1 MTFSG
6 WLTIVLF
13 AVVLTAL
20 ALPLGRY
27 MAGVY
32 TGQRVFLSPLL
43 AGPERFLYALLR
55 VDPEREQDWKA
66 YAKSLLIFSLAGW
79 LLLYFILRT
88 QTLWDFTGL
97 NPTGF
102 HSAPWN
108 VTFNTV
114 SSFMTNTNWQY
125 YSGETT
131 MSYFSQMAGL
141 TVQNWLSAGVGIVV
155 AIALIRGI
163 VGPAPRRDGVA
174 GKSLGNFWQDLVR
187 TILYV
192 LGPLSVLAALVLVSQ
207 GVLQNLSNYL
217 TAHTITGLEQRIAMG
232 PAASQEAIKM
242 LGTNGGG
249 FFNVNSAHPFE
260 NPTAFTNFFEMLL
273 VLIIPAALIFT
284 YGRMASSRRQG
295 YAIYGAVLLMF
306 LGAVCVA
313 YIAEA
318 HGSPAQH
325 AAGLHTAAI
334 HGSTGGNMEGK
345 EQRFGIA
352 GSALFDV
359 VTTVTSCGAVN
370 SALESF
376 TGIGGA
382 VPFANLSASEV
393 IFGGVGTG
401 LYSILLYVLLA
412 VFIGGLMVGRTPE
425 WLGKKLE
432 AREVKLAGLGI
443 LITPL
448 AALFCTAMATA
459 SKSGRASIS
468 EAALSKA
475 GANTPQGFSE
485 TFYAYLSQA
494 NNNGSAFAGYT
505 GFVQPNA
512 GSMGSHGITFANL
525 LGGFDMVFARYAPIL
540 FALAVAGAL
549 AGKRITPA
557 GLGTMRTDNPTFAVL
572 LIGVI
577 VLVGALT
584 FFPALLLGPIVQ
596 GLTTHLY

>member
-1 MTFSG
+1 VTISG
-6 WLTIVLF
+6 WATIVLF
-13 AVVLTAL
+13 AVILTAL

-27 MAGVY
+27 MANVY
-32 TGQRVFLSPLL
+32 SGERVFLTPVF
-43 AGPERFLYALLR
+43 GWPERALYRILR
-55 VDPEREQDWKA
+55 VDPRREQDWKS

-79 LLLYFILRT
+79 LLLYLILRT
-88 QTLWDFTGL
+88 QNAFYVPHGV
-97 NPTGF
+97 NPLGY

-114 SSFMTNTNWQY
+114 SSFVTNTNWQF

-131 MSYFSQMAGL
+131 MSYLSQMIGL
-141 TVQNWLSAGVGIVV
+141 TVQNWLSAGVGIVAAV
-155 AIALIRGI
+155 ALIRGI
-163 VGPAPRRDGVA
+163 IGRS

-192 LGPLSVLAALVLVSQ
+192 LAPIAVIGAIVLVSQ
-207 GVLQNLSNYL
+207 GVIQNLSTYL
-217 TAHTITGLEQRIAMG
+217 TAHTLTGLTQSIAMG
-232 PAASQEAIKM
+232 PTASQLSIKM

-260 NPTAFTNFFEMLL
+260 NPTAFTNLFEMLL
-273 VLIIPAALIFT
+273 VLIIPAALVFT
-284 YGRMASSRRQG
+284 YGRMTGNRRQG
-295 YAIYGAVLLMF
+295 YAIYGAMMVMF
-306 LGAVCVA
+306 LGAVVVA
-313 YIAEA
+313 YVAEA

-325 AAGLHTAAI
+325 AAGLHTHAI
-334 HGSTGGNMEGK
+334 AGSGGGNMEGK

-370 SALESF
+370 SAIESF

-382 VPFANLSASEV
+382 VPFANLSASET

-432 AREVKLAGLGI
+432 AKEIKLAGLGI

-448 AALFCTAMATA
+448 AALFATA
-459 SKSGRASIS
+459 LAVATRSGRASIS
-468 EAALSKA
+468 ALGK
-475 GANTPQGFSE
+475 GPQGFSE
-485 TFYAYLSQA
+485 TLYAYLSQS

-505 GFVQPNA
+505 GFIQPNA
-512 GSMGSHGITFANL
+512 GNLGSHGVTFADV
-525 LGGFDMVFARYAPIL
+525 LGGLVMLFARFGPIL
-540 FALAVAGAL
+540 FTLAVAGAL
-549 AGKRITPA
+549 VGKRVTPA
-557 GLGTMRTDNPTFAVL
+557 GLGTMRTDNPTFVVL

-577 VLVGALT
+577 ILVGALT
-584 FFPALLLGPIVQ
+584 FFPALLLGPVVQ
-596 GLTTHLY
+596 GLTGHLY

>member
-1 MTFSG
+1 VTFAG

-13 AVVLTAL
+13 AVLLSAL
-20 ALPLGRY
+20 AFPLGSY
-27 MAGVY
+27 MAKVY
-32 TGQRVFLSPLL
+32 TGERVILSPVF
-43 AGPERFLYALLR
+43 AGPERFLYGILR
-55 VDPEREQDWKA
+55 VDSERQQDWKA
-66 YAKSLLIFSLAGW
+66 YAKSLIVFSLVGW
-79 LLLYFILRT
+79 LVLYAILRT
-88 QTLWDFTGL
+88 QDAFFVPHAL
-97 NPTGF
+97 NPLGY

-114 SSFMTNTNWQY
+114 SSFMTNTNWQFY
-125 YSGETT
+125 GGETT
-131 MSYFSQMAGL
+131 MSYLSQMIGL

-155 AIALIRGI
+155 AVALIRGI
-163 VGPAPRRDGVA
+163 VGRS

-187 TILYV
+187 TVLYV
-192 LGPLSVLAALVLVSQ
+192 LAPLSVLAAIVLASQ
-207 GVLQNLSNYL
+207 GVIANLSNYL
-217 TAHTITGLEQRIAMG
+217 VVHTITGLNQTIAMG
-232 PAASQEAIKM
+232 PVASQEAIKM

-273 VLIIPAALIFT
+273 VLIVPAALIFA
-284 YGRMASSRRQG
+284 YGRMTGNRRQG
-295 YAIYGAVLLMF
+295 YAIYGVVMFMF
-306 LGAVCVA
+306 LGAAAVA

-325 AAGLHTAAI
+325 AAGLHTHVI
-334 HGSTGGNMEGK
+334 EGSPGGNMEGK

-370 SALESF
+370 SAVESF

-432 AREVKLAGLGI
+432 AREIKLAGLGI

-448 AALFCTAMATA
+448 AALFCTALATA
-459 SKSGRASIS
+459 SGAGRKSIS
-468 EAALSKA
+468 EVALSKA
-475 GANTPQGFSE
+475 GGNTPQGFSE

-512 GSMGSHGITFANL
+512 GNVGSHGITFADV

-557 GLGTMRTDNPTFAVL
+557 GLGTMRTDNVTFSVL

-596 GLTTHLY
+596 GLTGHLY

>member
-1 MTFSG
+1 
-6 WLTIVLF
+6 
-13 AVVLTAL
+13 
-20 ALPLGRY
+20 
-27 MAGVY
+27 
-32 TGQRVFLSPLL
+32 
-43 AGPERFLYALLR
+43 
-55 VDPEREQDWKA
+55 
-66 YAKSLLIFSLAGW
+66 
-79 LLLYFILRT
+79 
-88 QTLWDFTGL
+88 
-97 NPTGF
+97 
-102 HSAPWN
+102 
-108 VTFNTV
+108 
-114 SSFMTNTNWQY
+114 
-125 YSGETT
+125 

-155 AIALIRGI
+155 AVALVRGI
-163 VGPAPRRDGVA
+163 VGRS
-174 GKSLGNFWQDLVR
+174 GKSIGNFWQDLVR

-192 LGPLSVLAALVLVSQ
+192 LSPIAVVAAIVLMSQ
-207 GVLQNLSNYL
+207 GVLQNFSNYL
-217 TAHTITGLEQRIAMG
+217 TAHTITGLEQKIAMG
-232 PAASQEAIKM
+232 PVASQEAIKL

-249 FFNVNSAHPFE
+249 FFNTNSAHPFE

-273 VLIIPAALIFT
+273 VLIIPAALIFM
-284 YGRMASSRRQG
+284 YGRMTGNRRQG
-295 YAIYGAVLLMF
+295 YAIYATVMVMFIGAV
-306 LGAVCVA
+306 AVA

-325 AAGLHTAAI
+325 AAGLHT
-334 HGSTGGNMEGK
+334 HVFTGSSGGNLEGK

-370 SALESF
+370 SAIESY

-432 AREVKLAGLGI
+432 AREIKLAGLGI

-448 AALFCTAMATA
+448 AALFCTALATA
-459 SKSGRASIS
+459 SHAGRASIS
-468 EAALSKA
+468 KPAT
-475 GANTPQGFSE
+475 GPQGFSE

-494 NNNGSAFAGYT
+494 NNNGSAFAGYS
-505 GFVQPNA
+505 GYFQPNA
-512 GSMGSHGITFANL
+512 GNAGAHGIKFADL
-525 LGGFDMVFARYAPIL
+525 LGGLDMVFARFAPIL

-549 AGKRITPA
+549 AGKRFTPK
-557 GLGTMRTDNPTFAVL
+557 GLGTMRTDNPTFVVL

-596 GLTTHLY
+596 GLTAHLY

>member
-1 MTFSG
+1 MTFAG

-13 AVVLTAL
+13 AVLLTVFAL
-20 ALPLGRY
+20 GLGRY
-27 MAGVY
+27 MADVY
-32 TGQRVFLSPLL
+32 SGRRVFLSPLL
-43 AGPERFLYALLR
+43 AGPEHFLLR
-55 VDPEREQDWKA
+55 VLRVDSEREQDWKS
-66 YAKSLLIFSLAGW
+66 YAKSLLVFSLAGW
-79 LLLYFILRT
+79 LLLYLILRT
-88 QTLWDFTGL
+88 QSAFYVPHAL
-97 NPTGF
+97 NPLGY
-102 HSAPWN
+102 HSAPAN

-114 SSFMTNTNWQY
+114 SSFLTNTNWQFY
-125 YSGETT
+125 GGETT
-131 MSYFSQMAGL
+131 MSYLSQMIGL

-155 AIALIRGI
+155 AVALIRGI
-163 VGPAPRRDGVA
+163 INRS

-192 LGPLSVLAALVLVSQ
+192 LAPISIIGALVLVSQ
-207 GVLQNLSNYL
+207 GVIQNFSTYL
-217 TAHTITGLEQRIAMG
+217 TAHTITGLTQSIAMG
-232 PAASQEAIKM
+232 PVASQEAIKL

-260 NPTAFTNFFEMLL
+260 NPTGFTNFFEMLL
-273 VLIIPAALIFT
+273 VLIIPASLVFA
-284 YGRMASSRRQG
+284 YGRMTGNRRQG
-295 YAIYGAVLLMF
+295 YAIYSAMMVLF
-306 LGAVCVA
+306 LTMVVVA
-313 YIAEA
+313 YVAEA

-325 AAGLHTAAI
+325 AAGLHTHVI
-334 HGSTGGNMEGK
+334 SGSTGGNMEGK

-401 LYSILLYVLLA
+401 LYSMLLYVLLA

-432 AREVKLAGLGI
+432 AREIKLAGLGI

-459 SKSGRASIS
+459 TSAGRKSIS
-468 EAALSKA
+468 ELALSKA

-505 GFVQPNA
+505 GFIQPNA
-512 GSMGSHGITFANL
+512 GNLGSHGVTFANL
-525 LGGFDMVFARYAPIL
+525 LGGFDMLLARYAPIL
-540 FALAVAGAL
+540 FALAVAGSL
-549 AGKRITPA
+549 AGKRVTPA
-557 GLGTMRTDNPTFAVL
+557 GLGTMRTDNPTFVVL

-577 VLVGALT
+577 VIVGALT

-596 GLTTHLY
+596 GLTGHLY

>member
-1 MTFSG
+1 MTVTG

-13 AVVLTAL
+13 AVILTAL
-20 ALPLGRY
+20 ALPLGSY
-27 MAGVY
+27 MAKVY
-32 TGQRVFLSPLL
+32 TGKRVFLSPML
-43 AGPERFLYALLR
+43 AGPERLLYAVLR
-55 VDPEREQDWKA
+55 VDPKREQDWKA

-79 LLLYFILRT
+79 LLLYAILRT
-88 QTLWDFTGL
+88 QSAFFVPHAL
-97 NPTGF
+97 NPLEY

-114 SSFMTNTNWQY
+114 SSFVTNTNWQY

-131 MSYFSQMAGL
+131 MSHLSQMLGL
-141 TVQNWLSAGVGIVV
+141 TVQNWLSAGVGIAV
-155 AIALIRGI
+155 AVALIRGI
-163 VGPAPRRDGVA
+163 IGPPRGNGMA
-174 GKSLGNFWQDLVR
+174 GKAIGNFWADLVR

-192 LGPLSVLAALVLVSQ
+192 LAPISVIGALVLVSQ
-207 GVLQNLSNYL
+207 GVIQNFTTYL
-217 TAHTITGLEQRIAMG
+217 TAHTLTGLTQSIAMG
-232 PAASQEAIKM
+232 PVASQEAIKE

-260 NPTAFTNFFEMLL
+260 NPTAFTNLFEMLL
-273 VLIIPAALIFT
+273 VLIIPAALVFA
-284 YGRMASSRRQG
+284 YGRMTGNRRQG
-295 YAIYGAVLLMF
+295 YAIYATMMVMF
-306 LGAVCVA
+306 LGAVAVA
-313 YIAEA
+313 YVAEA

-325 AAGLHTAAI
+325 AAGLHTHAI
-334 HGSTGGNMEGK
+334 SGSAGGNMEGK

-382 VPFANLSASEV
+382 VPFANLSASET

-432 AREVKLAGLGI
+432 AREIKLAGLGI
-443 LITPL
+443 LVTPL

-459 SKSGRASIS
+459 SHAGRASIS
-468 EAALSKA
+468 ELGK
-475 GANTPQGFSE
+475 GPQGFSE

-512 GSMGSHGITFANL
+512 GNLGSHGVTFADL
-525 LGGFDMVFARYAPIL
+525 LGGFDMLFARYAPIL

-549 AGKRITPA
+549 AGKRVTPA
-557 GLGTMRTDNPTFAVL
+557 GLGTMRTDNPTFVVL

-596 GLTTHLY
+596 GLTGNLY

>member
-1 MTFSG
+1 VTVAG

-13 AVVLTAL
+13 AVLLTAL
-20 ALPLGRY
+20 AIPFGSYL
-27 MAGVY
+27 ASVY
-32 TGQRVFLSPLL
+32 SGNRVFLTPVFG
-43 AGPERFLYALLR
+43 GPERFLYRVLR
-55 VDPEREQDWKA
+55 VDPNREQDWKS
-66 YAKSLLIFSLAGW
+66 YAKSLIVFSLAGW
-79 LLLYFILRT
+79 LLLYLILRT
-88 QTLWDFTGL
+88 QDIQPHSV
-97 NPTGF
+97 NPLGF
-102 HSAPWN
+102 ESAPWN
-108 VTFNTV
+108 VTFNTA

-131 MSYFSQMAGL
+131 MSYLSQMIGL

-155 AIALIRGI
+155 AVALIRGI
-163 VGPAPRRDGVA
+163 IGRT

-192 LGPLSVLAALVLVSQ
+192 LAPLSVLIAIVLVSQ
-207 GVLQNLSNYL
+207 GVIANFNNYL
-217 TAHTITGLEQRIAMG
+217 TVHTVTGLTQSIAMG
-232 PAASQEAIKM
+232 PVASQEAIKM

-249 FFNVNSAHPFE
+249 FFNTNSAHPFE
-260 NPTAFTNFFEMLL
+260 NPTAFTNFFEMLV
-273 VLIIPAALIFT
+273 VLIIPAALVFA
-284 YGRMASSRRQG
+284 YGRMTGNRRQG
-295 YAIYGAVLLMF
+295 YAIYATMMVMF
-306 LGAVCVA
+306 LGAAAVA

-318 HGSPAQH
+318 HGTPAQH
-325 AAGLHTAAI
+325 AAGLHTHVFA
-334 HGSTGGNMEGK
+334 GSSGGNLEGK

-370 SALESF
+370 SAIESF

-432 AREVKLAGLGI
+432 AREIKLAGLGI

-448 AALFCTAMATA
+448 AALLCTALATA
-459 SKSGRASIS
+459 SHAGRESIS
-468 EAALSKA
+468 KAAT
-475 GANTPQGFSE
+475 GPQGFSE
-485 TFYAYLSQA
+485 SFYAYLSQA

-505 GFVQPNA
+505 GFVQPSA
-512 GSMGSHGITFANL
+512 GNVGSHGVTFADL
-525 LGGFDMVFARYAPIL
+525 LGGFDMLLARYAPIL

-549 AGKRITPA
+549 AGKRVTPA
-557 GLGTMRTDNPTFAVL
+557 GLGTMRTDNGTFVVL

-584 FFPALLLGPIVQ
+584 FFPALLLGPVVQ
-596 GLTTHLY
+596 GLTSHLY

>member
-1 MTFSG
+1 MTFLG
-6 WLTIVLF
+6 WLTIFLF
-13 AVVLTAL
+13 VTVLTLL
-20 ALPLGRY
+20 AMPLGRY
-27 MAGVY
+27 MAAVY
-32 TGQRVFLSPLL
+32 TGQPTFLDPLFRT
-43 AGPERFLYALLR
+43 PERLFYRIMR
-55 VDPEREQDWKA
+55 VDPERGQDWKQ
-66 YAKSLLIFSLAGW
+66 YAKSLIIFSLAGW

-88 QTLWDFTGL
+88 QTLWNWTGL
-97 NPTGF
+97 NPEGF

-108 VTFNTV
+108 VTFNTT
-114 SSFMTNTNWQY
+114 SSFLTNTNWQY
-125 YSGETT
+125 YGGETT

-141 TVQNWLSAGVGIVV
+141 TVQNFLSAGVGIAV
-155 AIALIRGI
+155 AVALIRGI
-163 VGPAPRRDGVA
+163 IGRS
-174 GKSLGNFWQDLVR
+174 GKSIGNFWQDLIR
-187 TILYV
+187 TVLWVLTPISFVVALILVFQGSIQNFSHYASFS
-192 LGPLSVLAALVLVSQ
+192 GP
-207 GVLQNLSNYL
+207 
-217 TAHTITGLEQRIAMG
+217 TGLANTIAMG
-232 PAASQEAIKM
+232 PVASQEAIKE

-249 FFNVNSAHPFE
+249 FFNTNSAHPFE
-260 NPTAFTNFFEMLL
+260 NPTGFTNFVEILTVL
-273 VLIIPAALIFT
+273 VIPAALVFM
-284 YGRMASSRRQG
+284 YGRMAGNRRQG
-295 YAIYGAVLLMF
+295 YAIYATMMVMF
-306 LGAVCVA
+306 LGAASVA

-325 AAGLHTAAI
+325 AAGLHTQVVA
-334 HGSTGGNMEGK
+334 GSTGGNLEGK

-370 SALESF
+370 SAIESF

-382 VPFANLSASEV
+382 VPMANLSASEV

-425 WLGKKLE
+425 YLGKKIE
-432 AREVKLAGLGI
+432 AREIKLVAIGL

-448 AALFCTAMATA
+448 AALFSTALATA
-459 SKSGRASIS
+459 SSAGRASIS
-468 EAALSKA
+468 AAAA
-475 GANTPQGFSE
+475 GGPQGFSE

-494 NNNGSAFAGYT
+494 NNNGSAFAGYS

-512 GSMGSHGITFANL
+512 GNLGSHGITFADL
-525 LGGFDMVFARYAPIL
+525 LGGFTMLFARYAPIL

-549 AGKRITPA
+549 AGKRVSPA
-557 GLGTMRTDNPTFAVL
+557 GLGTMRTDNPTFVIL

-596 GLTTHLY
+596 GLTGHLYQ

>member
-1 MTFSG
+1 MTFAG

-13 AVVLTAL
+13 AVILTAL
-20 ALPLGRY
+20 AIPLGSY
-27 MAGVY
+27 MAKVY
-32 TGQRVFLSPLL
+32 TGERVFLTPLFAWL
-43 AGPERFLYALLR
+43 ERFLYRVLR
-55 VDPEREQDWKA
+55 VDERREQDWKA
-66 YAKSLLIFSLAGW
+66 YAKSLIIFSLAGW
-79 LLLYFILRT
+79 LLLYIILRS

-97 NPTGF
+97 NPTDY

-155 AIALIRGI
+155 AVALIRGI
-163 VGPAPRRDGVA
+163 VGRS
-174 GKSLGNFWQDLVR
+174 GKSIGNFWHDLVR

-192 LGPLSVLAALVLVSQ
+192 MTPLSVLAAIVLVSQ
-207 GVLQNLSNYL
+207 GVIQNVAGYL
-217 TAHTITGLEQRIAMG
+217 TVHTITGLTQTIAQG
-232 PAASQEAIKM
+232 PVASQEAIKM

-249 FFNVNSAHPFE
+249 FFNTNSAHPFE

-273 VLIIPAALIFT
+273 VLIIPAALVLA
-284 YGRMASSRRQG
+284 YGRMTGNRRQG
-295 YAIYGAVLLMF
+295 YAIYGVMMFMF
-306 LGAVCVA
+306 LGAVIVA

-325 AAGLHTAAI
+325 AAGIHTHVI
-334 HGSTGGNMEGK
+334 SGSTGGNLEGK

-432 AREVKLAGLGI
+432 AREIKLAGLGI
-443 LITPL
+443 LVTPL
-448 AALFCTAMATA
+448 MALFCTALATA
-459 SKSGRASIS
+459 SKSGRVSIS
-468 EAALSKA
+468 EGALSKA
-475 GANTPQGFSE
+475 GGSTPQGFSE

-505 GFVQPNA
+505 GFIQPNA
-512 GSMGSHGITFANL
+512 GSKGSHGITFADL
-525 LGGFDMVFARYAPIL
+525 LGGFDMMFARYAPIL

-549 AGKRITPA
+549 AGKRVTPA
-557 GLGTMRTDNPTFAVL
+557 GLGTMRTDNTTFAVL

-577 VLVGALT
+577 ILVGALT

-596 GLTTHLY
+596 GLTGHLY